1 MAMFAA
7 PDPGPILNDIRMA
20 AAAGPGR
27 HQPIIAN
34 AETNDGGRGNV

>member
-1 MAMFAA
+1 MAMLNT
-7 PDPGPILNDIRMA
+7 PDPGPILNDIRLLA
-20 AAAGPGR
+20 ATGPGR